1 MTEQS
6 SSLQKIYSTVFE
18 EELLK
23 EIEEKCLTIT
33 APAGQTLMNMGQ
45 VVSAVPLVVKGVA
58 KVSRINDEGQEFL
71 LYYVKEGE
79 GCAIAFA
86 CGMMGQPSAIKSTVE
101 EDITI
106 MFVPLQKMEQWMTK
120 YPSWKKF
127 VMDTMVTEFIDVIK
141 NIDNI
146 AFKKMDDR
154 LISYLKAK
162 SRIIESPL
170 LNISHQQIAD
180 EMGTNRV
187 VISRLLKKLENDKK
201 LLLFRNQIK
210 LLNQL

>member
-6 SSLQKIYSTVFE
+6 SSLQKIYSEIFE

-23 EIEEKCLTIT
+23 EIEEKCMTIT

-45 VVSAVPLVVKGVA
+45 PVSAVPIVLKGVA

-86 CGMMGQPSAIKSTVE
+86 CGMMRQPSAIKSTVE

-106 MFVPLQKMEQWMTK
+106 SFVSLQQMEQWMTK

-154 LISYLKAK
+154 LISYLKEK
-162 SRIIESPL
+162 SRIIDSPL

-187 VISRLLKKLENDKK
+187 VISRILKKLENDKK

-210 LLNQL
+210 LLNEL

>member
-1 MTEQS
+1 MSTNTA
-6 SSLQKIYSTVFE
+6 LQKIYSSVFE

-33 APAGQTLMNMGQ
+33 APAGQTLMNIGQ
-45 VVSAVPLVVKGVA
+45 PVSAVPIVLKGVA
-58 KVSRINDEGQEFL
+58 KVSRINNEGQEFL

-86 CGMMGQPSAIKSTVE
+86 CGMMGLPSAIKSTVE

-106 MFVPLQKMEQWMTK
+106 LFVSLQQMDIWMSK
-120 YPSWKKF
+120 YSSWKKF
-127 VMDTMVTEFIDVIK
+127 VIDTMVSEFIDLVK

-154 LISYLKAK
+154 LVNYLKEK
-162 SRIIESPL
+162 SKINDSPL
-170 LNISHQQIAD
+170 LNISHQQIA
-180 EMGTNRV
+180 EELGTNRV

-210 LLNQL
+210 LLNPL

>member
-45 VVSAVPLVVKGVA
+45 PVSAVPIVLKGVA

-162 SRIIESPL
+162 SRIIDSPL

-187 VISRLLKKLENDKK
+187 VISHLLKKLENDKK

-210 LLNQL
+210 LLNEL

>member
-45 VVSAVPLVVKGVA
+45 PVSAVPLVVKGVA

-162 SRIIESPL
+162 SRIIDSPL

-210 LLNQL
+210 LLNEL

>member
-45 VVSAVPLVVKGVA
+45 PVSAVPIVLKGVA

-162 SRIIESPL
+162 SRIIDSPL

-210 LLNQL
+210 LLNEL

>member
-45 VVSAVPLVVKGVA
+45 PVSAVPLVVKGVA

-154 LISYLKAK
+154 LISYLKEK
-162 SRIIESPL
+162 SRIIDSPL

-201 LLLFRNQIK
+201 LILFRNQIK
-210 LLNQL
+210 LLNDL

>member
-1 MTEQS
+1 MQNQTFA
-6 SSLQKIYSTVFE
+6 LQQIYSSIFE
-18 EELLK
+18 PELLQ
-23 EIEEKCLTIT
+23 EIEEKAMVFN

-45 VVSAVPLVVKGVA
+45 PVNAVPMVLKGAA
-58 KVSRINDEGQEFL
+58 KVCRINDDGQEFL

-86 CGMMGQPSAIKSTVE
+86 CGMMAHESPIKSTAE
-101 EDITI
+101 DDITI
-106 MFVPLQKMEQWMTK
+106 LFITVNQMYEWMAK

-127 VMDTMVTEFIDVIK
+127 VMDTMVTEFIDMIK

-154 LISYLKAK
+154 IITHLKDK
-162 SRIIESPL
+162 SKIAGSTL

-180 EMGTNRV
+180 ELGTNRV
-187 VISRLLKKLENDKK
+187 VISRILKKLEKENK

-210 LLNQL
+210 LLNEL

>member
-1 MTEQS
+1 MDNQNKT
-6 SSLQKIYSTVFE
+6 LQKIYSSVFE

-23 EIEEKCLTIT
+23 EIEEKSMVIT

-45 VVSAVPLVVKGVA
+45 PVSAVPIVLKGTA
-58 KVSRINDEGQEFL
+58 KVSRINDDGQEFL

-86 CGMMGQPSAIKSTVE
+86 CGMMAQASPIKSTVE

-106 MFVPLQKMEQWMTK
+106 LFISINLLEEWMTK

-127 VMDTMVTEFIDVIK
+127 VMETMVCEFIDVIK

-154 LISYLKAK
+154 LVNYLKEK
-162 SRIIESPL
+162 SKISDSSLI
-170 LNISHQQIAD
+170 NISHQQIAD

-187 VISRLLKKLENDKK
+187 VISRLLKKLENEKK

-210 LLNQL
+210 LLNPL

>member
-1 MTEQS
+1 METTTTP
-6 SSLQKIYSTVFE
+6 LQEAYSAHFE

-23 EIEEKCLTIT
+23 EIEEKSMSFT
-33 APAGQTLMNMGQ
+33 APAGQTLMNLGQ
-45 VVSAVPLVVKGVA
+45 KVNAVPLVLKGTA

-71 LYYVKEGE
+71 LYYVKGGE
-79 GCAIAFA
+79 GCAIAYA
-86 CGMMGQPSAIKSTVE
+86 CGMMGHESPIKSTVE

-106 MFVPLQKMEQWMTK
+106 LFVTVNQMYEWMDK

-127 VMDTMVTEFIDVIK
+127 IMDTMVSEFIDVVK
-141 NIDNI
+141 NIDNF

-154 LISYLKAK
+154 LVSYLREK
-162 SRIIESPL
+162 SKVNDSPL

-187 VISRLLKKLENDKK
+187 VISRILKKLENDKK
-201 LLLFRNQIK
+201 LILFRNQIK
-210 LLNQL
+210 LLNEL

>member
-1 MTEQS
+1 MEDQS
-6 SSLQKIYSTVFE
+6 TALQKIYSTVFE

-45 VVSAVPLVVKGVA
+45 PVSAVPIVLKGVA

-162 SRIIESPL
+162 SRIIDSPL

-201 LLLFRNQIK
+201 LILFRNQIK
-210 LLNQL
+210 LLNEL

>member
-45 VVSAVPLVVKGVA
+45 PVSAVPIVLKGVA

-127 VMDTMVTEFIDVIK
+127 VMDTMVTEFIDLIK

-154 LISYLKAK
+154 LVNYLKEK
-162 SRIIESPL
+162 SRISDSSVI
-170 LNISHQQIAD
+170 NISHQQIA
-180 EMGTNRV
+180 EELGTNRV
-187 VISRLLKKLENDKK
+187 VISRLLKKLENEKK

-210 LLNQL
+210 LLNPL

>member
-1 MTEQS
+1 MSTDTA
-6 SSLQKIYSTVFE
+6 LQKIYSSVFE

-33 APAGQTLMNMGQ
+33 APAGQTLMNIGQ
-45 VVSAVPLVVKGVA
+45 PVSAVPIVLKGIA
-58 KVSRINDEGQEFL
+58 KVSRINDDGQEFL

-86 CGMMGQPSAIKSTVE
+86 CGMMRLPSAIKSTVE

-106 MFVPLQKMEQWMTK
+106 LFVSLQQMEQWMNK

-127 VMDTMVTEFIDVIK
+127 VMDTMVTEFIDLIK

-154 LISYLKAK
+154 LVNYLKEK
-162 SRIIESPL
+162 SRISDSSVI
-170 LNISHQQIAD
+170 NISHQQIA
-180 EMGTNRV
+180 EELGTNRV

>member
-6 SSLQKIYSTVFE
+6 SSLQKIYSNVFE

-45 VVSAVPLVVKGVA
+45 PVSAVPIVLKGVA

-154 LISYLKAK
+154 LISYLKEK
-162 SRIIESPL
+162 SRIIDSPL

-187 VISRLLKKLENDKK
+187 VISRLLKSLKMIRS
-201 LLLFRNQIK
+201 FCFSATR
-210 LLNQL
+210 

>member
-45 VVSAVPLVVKGVA
+45 PVSAVPLVVKGVA

-120 YPSWKKF
+120 YASWKKF

-162 SRIIESPL
+162 SRIIDSPL

-210 LLNQL
+210 LLNEL